1 MRLFLAGLLVL
12 AMPAAALA
20 QARGQVLSLGF
31 NNHYRPDCWT
41 PMLVQLTS
49 QSPDPQTYQI
59 QIVQED
65 LDRDKVTY
73 TQTVAL
79 GGNVEG
85 RPATTENFWAYFK
98 PKPVDGGLPD
108 ATDLTTTLATLNGEL
123 KVFLCD
129 KDGKQLSTL
138 PLTSTI
144 LNVDPFRSLGDV
156 SRGRKLILFVSD
168 GNDQPEISDYSQ
180 QKGVLE
186 DVDAVA
192 VTPRDLPSKVIGY
205 EAVDAIV
212 WMDADANFLI
222 SGTHTPSLEA
232 LLQWVR
238 QGGNLVVCQPPEAI
252 KIKPLETILP
262 VGGQI
267 NGEWTIPTV
276 DRTDLDILNRLAH
289 PVENLGGQE
298 WPKDLGP
305 FKMAR
310 VPALPGAKVDEWME
324 WKDEGGTSFTPWL
337 ARRGVGLGAVTW
349 VAQDLGNAALTRKAK
364 TGWRYVWDRVF
375 DWNNPPDVPEDYKPP
390 SGGFDLWAGAETALD
405 LGSPLS
411 RHGMDLTS
419 TAAVYLAVAGF
430 FFALYWGIAGPGMYL
445 VLALKKRANL
455 SWFLFGATA
464 VAATAVTAVLVKI
477 VVRGAPELRH
487 VSIVRYAM
495 GEPHGVIDSRFG
507 LYIHQDGPKSIGLG
521 DTAPH
526 EISYLT
532 PFSLHPQYAS
542 NTDELPSYS
551 EYQIAVPDA
560 SDSSAVAVT
569 IPFRSTSKKLQA
581 HWVGEI
587 KGAIELA
594 ADTQQVKIDENNNLV
609 GTLINNTGYDL
620 WHVFLGF
627 KQPGVS
633 PGDLDRDAILYVGK
647 WAKDDSLGLHD
658 LTATRNLIDLET
670 PDGRGKIMGA
680 GPSYGWILHARDA
693 VGSWSQFWRE
703 EGGDVENNLDYAL
716 PMLTFFDRLPPW
728 AQQINQK
735 SNRYELRR
743 HGARL
748 LDLSPAMSAG
758 GLVICA
764 RAIVDREDNAAPLPV
779 PLTVSDEPVS
789 GSGTT
794 IYQFVLPLDRTAVSN
809 MPSTKPSGQ

>member
-1 MRLFLAGLLVL
+1 M
-12 AMPAAALA
+12 A

-59 QIVQED
+59 QIQQQD
-65 LDRDKVTY
+65 LDRDQVTY
-73 TQTVAL
+73 IQTVAL

-98 PKPVDGGLPD
+98 PTPVDGGLPD
-108 ATDLTTTLATLNGEL
+108 ASDLTTTLATLNSRL

-129 KDGKQLSTL
+129 KDGKQISTL

-144 LNVDPFRSLGDV
+144 LNIDPVRSLGDAT
-156 SRGRKLILFVSD
+156 RGRKLILFVSD

-232 LLQWVR
+232 MLQWVH
-238 QGGNLVVCQPPEAI
+238 QGGNLVICQPPESI
-252 KIKPLETILP
+252 KIKPFEPILP

-267 NGEWTIPTV
+267 DGQWAIPTV
-276 DRTDLDILNRLAH
+276 DRTDMDVLDRLAH
-289 PVENLGGQE
+289 PLANSGGQP

-305 FKMAR
+305 FKVAR
-310 VPALPGAKVDEWME
+310 VPALPGAKVDEWMK
-324 WKDEGGTSFTPWL
+324 WSDEGETSFTPWL

-375 DWNNPPDVPEDYKPP
+375 DWNNPPDVAEDYKAPEN
-390 SGGFDLWAGAETALD
+390 GGFDLWPGAETALD
-405 LGSPLS
+405 LGSLVS

-419 TAAVYLAVAGF
+419 TAAVYLAIAGF

-464 VAATAVTAVLVKI
+464 VAATAVTAALVKI

-487 VSIVRYAM
+487 VSIVRHAM
-495 GEPHGVIDSRFG
+495 GEPYGVIDSRFG
-507 LYIHQDGPKSIGLG
+507 LYIHQDGLKAIGLG

-526 EISYLT
+526 EISFLG

-542 NTDELPSYS
+542 NSGDLPSYS

-560 SDSSAVAVT
+560 SDSNALSVT
-569 IPFRSTSKKLQA
+569 IPYRSTSKKLQS

-587 KGAIELA
+587 KGSVELA
-594 ADTQQVKIDENNNLV
+594 ADTPQVKVDQNTNLV
-609 GTLINNTGYDL
+609 GTLINHTGYDL

-627 KQPGVS
+627 KQPGFS
-633 PGDLDRDAILYVGK
+633 PGR
-647 WAKDDSLGLHD
+647 
-658 LTATRNLIDLET
+658 LTRMKSSTLKN
-670 PDGRGKIMGA
+670 
-680 GPSYGWILHARDA
+680 GPR
-693 VGSWSQFWRE
+693 
-703 EGGDVENNLDYAL
+703 
-716 PMLTFFDRLPPW
+716 
-728 AQQINQK
+728 
-735 SNRYELRR
+735 
-743 HGARL
+743 
-748 LDLSPAMSAG
+748 
-758 GLVICA
+758 
-764 RAIVDREDNAAPLPV
+764 
-779 PLTVSDEPVS
+779 
-789 GSGTT
+789 T
-794 IYQFVLPLDRTAVSN
+794 IR
-809 MPSTKPSGQ
+809 